1 MKVIEIPQDS
11 SEINELLEQARCGDL
26 LLRATDGT
34 EYVLTAADDSD
45 DEIERMRKNE
55 RLMALLDER
64 GRQPATIS
72 LEDIKQ
78 ELGLS

>member
-11 SEINELLEQARCGDL
+11 PEINELLEQARCDDL

-34 EYVLTAADDSD
+34 EFMLTTADNSD

-64 GRQPATIS
+64 GKQPATIP
-72 LEDIKQ
+72 LEDIKR